1 MEKRDSGAA
10 PLGRRG
16 FEVFHAPENL
26 LAPMTKRSA
35 EHPVRRQENGLEIAC
50 AERASG
56 WVFQEVWR
64 SGTRFHL
71 ISALLQKLLYDKDP

>member
-10 PLGRRG
+10 SPCRRS

-26 LAPMTKRSA
+26 HAPMTKRSA
-35 EHPVRRQENGLEIAC
+35 EHSVSRQENGFEIAC
-50 AERASG
+50 QERASG

-64 SGTRFHL
+64 SGTRDH
-71 ISALLQKLLYDKDP
+71 D